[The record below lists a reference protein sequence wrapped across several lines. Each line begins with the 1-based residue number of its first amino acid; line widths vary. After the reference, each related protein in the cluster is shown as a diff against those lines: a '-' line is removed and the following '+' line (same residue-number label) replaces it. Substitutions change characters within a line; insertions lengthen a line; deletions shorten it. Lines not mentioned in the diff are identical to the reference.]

1 MLKTNTGYRRKYMY
15 GGRGL
20 FDTVTK
26 LLGRA
31 FTSTAAKTLGTKA
44 LTAATNAAVKGVEKG
59 ATKVVDRA
67 VKKLTA
73 PKKSQQ
79 KVRFNNIAKPPKS
92 NLHNLIAGSGIA
104 TIRDF
109 VKSYK

>member
-1 MLKTNTGYRRKYMY
+1 MLKIKKDYRRKYVY

-31 FTSTAAKTLGTKA
+31 FTSSAAKTLGSKA
-44 LTAATNAAVKGVEKG
+44 LTAATDAAVKGVEKG
-59 ATKVVDRA
+59 ATKAMDRVVN
-67 VKKLTA
+67 KLTA
-73 PKKSQQ
+73 PKKTQQ
-79 KVRFNNIAKPPKS
+79 KVRFNAITQPKS
-92 NLHNLIAGSGIA
+92 NLHNLIAGAGIA

>member
-1 MLKTNTGYRRKYMY
+1 MY

-26 LLGRA
+26 LLGLA
-31 FTSTAAKTLGTKA
+31 FTSSAAKTLGTKA

-59 ATKVVDRA
+59 ATKAVDHVVA
-67 VKKLTA
+67 KMTA
-73 PKKSQQ
+73 PKKR
-79 KVRFNNIAKPPKS
+79 VRFNGIAKPPKS

>member
-1 MLKTNTGYRRKYMY
+1 MY

-59 ATKVVDRA
+59 ATKAVDHVVA
-67 VKKLTA
+67 KMTA
-73 PKKSQQ
+73 PKKKTIPQ
-79 KVRFNNIAKPPKS
+79 KARFNNIVTKMTTPQKARKPPKS
-92 NLHNLIAGSGIA
+92 NLHNIISGSGIA